1 MEESFYELLRD
12 TTRLK
17 EVFVTAALNGWRRLQ
32 GRKRSNYA
40 QQSVLLL
47 DRNVNRSYKRRAMMR
62 AARFVIIAVAIFS
75 IAYVLISPDLTDDVN
90 GVLRS
95 NHPAKAQR
103 LVAVSLQ
110 HSQISVIVLFRL
122 FTPPICT
129 RRLASSQ
136 LLDLVCV
143 CRC

>member
-62 AARFVIIAVAIFS
+62 GARVVIALVAIFS
-75 IAYVLISPDLTDDVN
+75 IAYVLISPDLTDDVD

-95 NHPAKAQR
+95 NHSAKAQR
-103 LVAVSLQ
+103 LASLSVTQ
-110 HSQISVIVLFRL
+110 PQILVIVGFLLSKPPSSPQRL
-122 FTPPICT
+122 T
-129 RRLASSQ
+129 ASE

>member
-1 MEESFYELLRD
+1 
-12 TTRLK
+12 
-17 EVFVTAALNGWRRLQ
+17 VTAALNGWRRLQ

-129 RRLASSQ
+129 RRLASSE

>member
-1 MEESFYELLRD
+1 MNYFVTQLVF
-12 TTRLK
+12 K
-17 EVFVTAALNGWRRLQ
+17 EAFMTAALNGWRRLQ

-75 IAYVLISPDLTDDVN
+75 IAYVLISPDLTDDVD

-95 NHPAKAQR
+95 NHPVKAQR
-103 LVAVSLQ
+103 LVAVSFQ
-110 HSQISVIVLFRL
+110 HSPIPVIVLFRL
-122 FTPPICT
+122 FTPPTCT
-129 RRLASSQ
+129 RRLASSE
-136 LLDLVCV
+136 LLHLVCV